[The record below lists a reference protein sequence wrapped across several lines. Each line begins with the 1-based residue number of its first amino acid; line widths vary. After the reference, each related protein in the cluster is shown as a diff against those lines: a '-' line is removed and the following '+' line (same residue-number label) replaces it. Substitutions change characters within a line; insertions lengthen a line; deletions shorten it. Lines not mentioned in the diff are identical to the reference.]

1 MHWDFTTE
9 YAWLAFCS
17 MQPLACR
24 LHLVLKQIK
33 ITEVRSAYY
42 VNKIQIPRNAVI
54 VPRSV
59 FSSALSGLV
68 LNNGA
73 TITFLGLFMGWTIQ
87 QFFLICNQSFHLLCQ
102 THTQA
107 LKKTLLRQVK
117 HLTSIE
123 PPRAF
128 TEGSIPAS
136 PIDSFQATVTDNSLL
151 HSLCVFPQQ

>member
-1 MHWDFTTE
+1 
-9 YAWLAFCS
+9 

-73 TITFLGLFMGWTIQ
+73 TITFLGLFMG
-87 QFFLICNQSFHLLCQ
+87 
-102 THTQA
+102 
-107 LKKTLLRQVK
+107 
-117 HLTSIE
+117 
-123 PPRAF
+123 
-128 TEGSIPAS
+128 
-136 PIDSFQATVTDNSLL
+136 
-151 HSLCVFPQQ
+151 